1 MHPSRKEQTPR
12 KKMGG
17 RRKRGYGGGDD
28 LSLSFSLF
36 SSIVSIH
43 FGGGNP
49 AESSHSLFPHSL
61 LEQCMINP
69 DITLHSLGTSSALGY
84 LCQFP
89 PFLEEQ
95 PSETF
100 SRDDDDD
107 LALFVGRSVMSKLR
121 AVRGKLGEFWE
132 HIAFFGLH
140 RWDGINL

>member
-1 MHPSRKEQTPR
+1 MDE
-12 KKMGG
+12 G
-17 RRKRGYGGGDD
+17 REDTEEETI
-28 LSLSFSLF
+28 SLSLF

-69 DITLHSLGTSSALGY
+69 DITLHSLGTSSAL
-84 LCQFP
+84 CQFS

-95 PSETF
+95 PSEMF
-100 SRDDDDD
+100 SRDDD

-121 AVRGKLGEFWE
+121 AVRGKLGEFWA
-132 HIAFFGLH
+132 HIAYFWLV
-140 RWDGINL
+140 